1 MRSYAALFLAAL
13 ASAQQEMSHGRQLP
27 ADEST
32 FDGTDADFFDN
43 TSFFDD
49 ENTFDENG
57 DFFDGPDDPCD
68 FYRKRIESSVDFCN
82 AGFEREEARGIS
94 KAGRVVQ
101 KYLSR

>member
-13 ASAQQEMSHGRQLP
+13 ASAQQEMSSGRHLP
-27 ADEST
+27 DDNST

-57 DFFDGPDDPCD
+57 DFFDNTPDPCD
-68 FYRKRIESSVDFCN
+68 FYRKRITSSIDFCD
-82 AGFEREEARGIS
+82 AAYERAEARGVS

>member
-13 ASAQQEMSHGRQLP
+13 ASAQQEMSSGRHLP
-27 ADEST
+27 AEPST

-57 DFFDGPDDPCD
+57 DFFDNTPDPCD
-68 FYRKRIESSVDFCN
+68 FYRKRIQSSIDFCN
-82 AGFEREEARGIS
+82 AAFDRAASRGIS
-94 KAGRVVQ
+94 KAKRVVQ